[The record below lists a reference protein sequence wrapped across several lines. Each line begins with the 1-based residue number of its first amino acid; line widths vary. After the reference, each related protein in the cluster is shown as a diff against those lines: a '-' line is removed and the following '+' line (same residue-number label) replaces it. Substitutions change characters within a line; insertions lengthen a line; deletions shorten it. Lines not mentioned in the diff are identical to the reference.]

1 MNDKDTQIISVRGM
15 DTAVWRAF
23 QAYIAMTDQKTPD
36 AIKKAIESFMR
47 EEGYGQLLNF
57 RPETVE

>member
-1 MNDKDTQIISVRGM
+1 MNAKDTQIVSVRGM

-36 AIKKAIESFMR
+36 AMKKAIESFMR
-47 EEGYGQLLNF
+47 REGYGGLLDF
-57 RPETVE
+57 RPDTGE

>member
-1 MNDKDTQIISVRGM
+1 MNAKETQIVSVRGM

-36 AIKKAIESFMR
+36 AVKKAIESFMR
-47 EEGYGQLLNF
+47 REGYGGLLDF
-57 RPETVE
+57 RPDTDD